1 MQVPLK
7 RLKGAEQVRQEVAL
21 SHDEQWAEQ
30 AWQVPL
36 LEKVPEGQVLMQVE
50 FERLKAGL
58 QDWHSVEDVQVE
70 HLESHSKE

>member
-7 RLKGAEQVRQEVAL
+7 RLKRAEQVRQEVAL

-50 FERLKAGL
+50 LERLKAGL
-58 QDWHSVEDVQVE
+58 QDWHSEDEVQVE
-70 HLESHSKE
+70 HFESHSV